1 MAQNSRQN
9 QPYLETGSARL
20 ARERENPPPLLP
32 TVTVQFT
39 IVGVA
44 SPPSP
49 PSYLRACWRARRLP
63 ARAELRQVREIPGG
77 RR

>member
-1 MAQNSRQN
+1 MAQNSRQFP
-9 QPYLETGSARL
+9 PYLETGSARL

-39 IVGVA
+39 IVGA
-44 SPPSP
+44 ASP